1 MSDQGRP
8 RPARMSAYATASS
21 HLARP
26 SPVVTTPNGP
36 IGTAA
41 IDVAAADT
49 TGPSC
54 VAVVHPGRT

>member
-1 MSDQGRP
+1 MVRGPVSETNAQ
-8 RPARMSAYATASS
+8 
-21 HLARP
+21 RP

-49 TGPSC
+49 TGPSWA
-54 VAVVHPGRT
+54 AVVHPGRT